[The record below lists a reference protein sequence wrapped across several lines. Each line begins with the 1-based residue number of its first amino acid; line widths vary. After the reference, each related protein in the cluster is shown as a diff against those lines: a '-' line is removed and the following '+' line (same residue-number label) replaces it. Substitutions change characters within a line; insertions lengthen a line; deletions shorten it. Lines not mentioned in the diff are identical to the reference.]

1 MRLARCCIALLFCL
15 PLAKPGSGAALADDE
30 TTEPTGYEA
39 TRFART
45 DMPVEVQRGPP
56 GYCNELTEVSYRW
69 WATEGRADLGLALG
83 AVAYVARPMGSAAG
97 LPLDAAPFA
106 LASGTVLTL
115 GMRYR
120 TSASSALY
128 ADAAGVRGP
137 RFDSTASSA
146 SSASSSRLRSRAGMS
161 VMAA

>member
-1 MRLARCCIALLFCL
+1 MGWPMRRPCHASNPCIALLFCL
-15 PLAKPGSGAALADDE
+15 PLATPGSGAALADDE

-45 DMPVEVQRGPP
+45 DMPVEVQRGP
-56 GYCNELTEVSYRW
+56 R
-69 WATEGRADLGLALG
+69 
-83 AVAYVARPMGSAAG
+83 
-97 LPLDAAPFA
+97 
-106 LASGTVLTL
+106 
-115 GMRYR
+115 
-120 TSASSALY
+120 SSALY

-137 RFDSTASSA
+137 RFDPTASSA